1 MKKTNFKKILS
12 VILSF
17 VLIAVVVLVVTGCT
31 DKEDKTPDNKVETQ
45 GEANSPEAPDTTD
58 SAVADDVI
66 VKGEGET
73 SFYFNVTDTDGN
85 VTKFKILTD
94 EETVGD
100 ALLNVGLISGEEG
113 DYGLYVKVVNGTELD
128 YNRDGKYWA
137 FYVNGEYGM
146 TGVDMTDIENGATY
160 EFKAE

>member
-1 MKKTNFKKILS
+1 MKKTNIAKILS
-12 VILSF
+12 IILAL
-17 VLIAVVVLVVTGCT
+17 VLIAVTALVLTGCGDKKNNT
-31 DKEDKTPDNKVETQ
+31 DETKPTVAETPED
-45 GEANSPEAPDTTD
+45 GDT
-58 SAVADDVI
+58 VADDII

-73 SFYFNVTDTDGN
+73 EFLFYVTDANGK
-85 VTKFKILTD
+85 VTRFKILTD

-100 ALLNVGLISGEEG
+100 ALLSLGLISGDDG

-146 TGVDMTDIENGATY
+146 TGVDMTNIENGATY
-160 EFKAE
+160 EFRAES

>member
-1 MKKTNFKKILS
+1 MKKTNIAKILS
-12 VILSF
+12 IILAL
-17 VLIAVVVLVVTGCT
+17 VLIAVTALVLTGCGDKKNNT
-31 DKEDKTPDNKVETQ
+31 DETKPTVAETPED
-45 GEANSPEAPDTTD
+45 GDT
-58 SAVADDVI
+58 VADDII

-73 SFYFNVTDTDGN
+73 EFLFYVTDANGK
-85 VTKFKILTD
+85 VAKFKILTD

-146 TGVDMTDIENGATY
+146 TGVDMTEIENGATY

>member
-1 MKKTNFKKILS
+1 MKKTNIAKILS
-12 VILSF
+12 IILAL
-17 VLIAVVVLVVTGCT
+17 VLIAVTALVLTGCGDKKNNT
-31 DKEDKTPDNKVETQ
+31 DETKPTVAETPED
-45 GEANSPEAPDTTD
+45 GDT
-58 SAVADDVI
+58 VADDII

-73 SFYFNVTDTDGN
+73 EFLFYVTDVNGK

-146 TGVDMTDIENGATY
+146 TGVDMTNIENGATY
-160 EFKAE
+160 EFRAES

>member
-1 MKKTNFKKILS
+1 MKKTNIAKILS
-12 VILSF
+12 IILAL
-17 VLIAVVVLVVTGCT
+17 VLIAVTALVLTGCGDKKNNT
-31 DKEDKTPDNKVETQ
+31 DETKPTVAETPEDDNT
-45 GEANSPEAPDTTD
+45 
-58 SAVADDVI
+58 VADDII

-73 SFYFNVTDTDGN
+73 EFLFYVTDANGK
-85 VTKFKILTD
+85 VTRFKILTD

-146 TGVDMTDIENGATY
+146 TGVDMTNIENGATY

>member
-1 MKKTNFKKILS
+1 MKKTNIAKILS
-12 VILSF
+12 IILAL
-17 VLIAVVVLVVTGCT
+17 VLIAVTALVLTGCGDKKNNT
-31 DKEDKTPDNKVETQ
+31 DETKPTVAETPEGD
-45 GEANSPEAPDTTD
+45 DT
-58 SAVADDVI
+58 VADDII

-73 SFYFNVTDTDGN
+73 EFLFYVTDANGK
-85 VTKFKILTD
+85 VTRFKILTD

-146 TGVDMTDIENGATY
+146 TGVDMTNIENGATY
-160 EFKAE
+160 EFRAES